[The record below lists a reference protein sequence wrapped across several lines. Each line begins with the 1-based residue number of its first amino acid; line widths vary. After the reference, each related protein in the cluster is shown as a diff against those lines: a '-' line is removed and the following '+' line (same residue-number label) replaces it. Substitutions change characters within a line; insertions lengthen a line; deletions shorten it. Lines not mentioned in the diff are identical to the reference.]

1 MDAPSN
7 AHDPGEG
14 RRCTVCGASF
24 SGSRN
29 AERCGDCIRLCR
41 VKCPQCGT
49 VFTSNKNARPGAGRM
64 CGSCMSQKKRADVA
78 PQAQSTRSE
87 LRAQRAS
94 NGRNTIKIAQDRAK
108 THPRT
113 AKGSPDNYFSKI
125 WHLVSP
131 AGEHITIRNLRAFIA
146 AHPNEFP
153 SPNAARSAFIAINRT
168 LSDPNSVRRRVY
180 SCRGWTLD
188 APAEWPAQRIADTER
203 RQRRERARTARDEN
217 DALQR
222 TRNNIAALRRQAN
235 MTQAQLARMLGVST
249 SNVARWEHGEHVK
262 NAPLK
267 KIADIF
273 GVDERTLLNRN
284 ELAVRESESND
295 EYEED

>member
-1 MDAPSN
+1 MASLTTC
-7 AHDPGEG
+7 A
-14 RRCTVCGASF
+14 VCGREF
-24 SGSRN
+24 
-29 AERCGDCIRLCR
+29 ERISHALRCDDCIRLCR
-41 VKCPQCGT
+41 VKCPQCGA
-49 VFTSNKNARPGAGRM
+49 VFQANKNARPGAGRL
-64 CGSCMSQKKRADVA
+64 CKSCLEQKKRADVA
-78 PQAQSTRSE
+78 PHAKSTREE
-87 LRAQRAS
+87 LREQRAIR
-94 NGRNTIKIAQDRAK
+94 GRGTIKIAQEHAK

-146 AHPNEFP
+146 AHPDEFP

-203 RQRRERARTARDEN
+203 RHRRERARTARDEN

-235 MTQAQLARMLGVST
+235 MTQVQLARMLGVST

-262 NAPLK
+262 TIPLK
-267 KIADIF
+267 KISDIL
-273 GVDERTLLNRN
+273 GVDKCTLLDRDITQNQRN
-284 ELAVRESESND
+284 E
-295 EYEED
+295 ED